1 MFYPLFLKMS
11 EITKLT
17 STFHLQLQSS
27 AIVVSILL
35 RLFAAAMSFFIAMLI
50 DALIF
55 GGLPAFLE
63 MVLLGLYFFGANYLL
78 DQLLI
83 TECEVFAT
91 QQGLWINIAKPV
103 LVFPRSNILVEWEDI
118 AFFRSG
124 EIRVGKHSQGTQPI
138 LIISRAKGHKLRFR
152 GGETLSLA
160 GYLRRYFPEKEKP
173 FMGDWV

>member
-1 MFYPLFLKMS
+1 MS

-27 AIVVSILL
+27 AIVVSLLL

-63 MVLLGLYFFGANYLL
+63 IVLLGLYFFGANYWL

-103 LVFPRSNILVEWEDI
+103 LVFPRSNFLVVWEDI
-118 AFFRSG
+118 ASFRSG
-124 EIRVGKHSQGTQPI
+124 EIRVGRYSKSTQPI
-138 LIISRAKGHKLRFR
+138 LIISRAKGYRLRFR
-152 GGETLSLA
+152 EGETLSLA
-160 GYLRRYFPEKEKP
+160 SYLRKCLPEKERP
-173 FMGDWV
+173 LGGVWL

>member
-1 MFYPLFLKMS
+1 MS

-27 AIVVSILL
+27 AIVVSLLL

-63 MVLLGLYFFGANYLL
+63 IVLLGLYFFGANYWL

-103 LVFPRSNILVEWEDI
+103 LVFPRSNFLVEWEDI

-124 EIRVGKHSQGTQPI
+124 EIRVGKHSRRTQPV
-138 LIISRAKGHKLRFR
+138 LSISRAKGYKLRFR
-152 GGETLSLA
+152 EGETVSLA
-160 GYLRRYFPEKEKP
+160 SYLRRYLPEKERSL
-173 FMGDWV
+173 GGVWL